1 MATVVTATFRKT
13 VSDPRV
19 CGKQFVGT
27 GVTEVCLIYEPSSL
41 MEPTLILNYNST
53 IFGDCNYCEIGAP
66 FNRSY
71 FMSPPVAIAGG
82 RMRVTLAVDV
92 LETYKSGIGALE
104 PIVTRCE
111 QETHP
116 MLVDELVS
124 AKAGYK
130 NTWYTG
136 SPIVKGKAYD
146 ESEGYGYCIVLEVN
160 ADLWNTV

>member
-1 MATVVTATFRKT
+1 MANTVTATFYKT
-13 VSDPRV
+13 TSDPRV
-19 CGKQFVGT
+19 CGKHFTGSGT
-27 GVTEVCLIYEPSSL
+27 TANCLIYEPSSL
-41 MEPTLILNYNST
+41 MEPTLILSYDAT
-53 IFGDCNYCEIGAP
+53 IFGDCNYCTLGSP

-71 FMSPPVAIAGG
+71 FMSPPVAISGG

-92 LETYKSGIGALE
+92 LETYKTQIGNLS

-116 MLVDELVS
+116 MLVDELIS

-136 SPIVKGKAYD
+136 SPIVKGKAFD
-146 ESEGYGYCIVLEVN
+146 EEEGYGYCIVIEVN
-160 ADLWNTV
+160 SDAYYI